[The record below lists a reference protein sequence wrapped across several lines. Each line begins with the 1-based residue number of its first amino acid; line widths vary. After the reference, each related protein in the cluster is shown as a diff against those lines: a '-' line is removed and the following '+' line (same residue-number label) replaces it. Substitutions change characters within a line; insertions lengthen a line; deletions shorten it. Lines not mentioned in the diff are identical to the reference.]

1 MSLGDLEKKFIA
13 VVEDV
18 LPSVVSVY
26 TTVMARVDLFRVA
39 PVQGMGSGV
48 IVEEDGIIIT
58 NAHVVR
64 KAQKIGLQLHGGKK
78 MDAKV
83 IGMMRGLDIAVLEV
97 EEKNLDPITI
107 GESSSLKVGQF
118 AIAVGNPLGL
128 GESVTFGLVSAL
140 NRNINAQDL
149 QLEGLIQTTAE
160 INPGNSG
167 GALVDT
173 NAELI
178 GIPTAVIPFSQG
190 IGFAIAIDSVKGLL
204 EDFRE
209 TGSVNTPWIGIT
221 GYTIDP
227 RIANYYQL
235 THDKGA
241 LIIQVPAGPA
251 KKAGIEPGDI
261 VTAINDEEINSIQIL
276 IQKIVKHRIGDD
288 VKVKYIRNGK
298 EYETSVKLGRAP
310 S

>member
-1 MSLGDLEKKFIA
+1 MSLGKLESKIVA

-26 TTVMARVDLFRVA
+26 TTVLTRIDLFRVA

-78 MDAKV
+78 MDAK
-83 IGMMRGLDIAVLEV
+83 ILGMMRGLDIAILKVNETD
-97 EEKNLDPITI
+97 LDPITI
-107 GESSSLKVGQF
+107 GESNTLKVGQF

-140 NRNINAQDL
+140 NRTISAQNAM
-149 QLEGLIQTTAE
+149 LEGLIQTTAE

-167 GALVDT
+167 GALVNT

-204 EDFRE
+204 EEFRE
-209 TGSVNTPWIGIT
+209 TGKVSTPWIGIT
-221 GYTIDP
+221 GYTINP

-235 THDKGA
+235 TQDKGA
-241 LIIQVPAGPA
+241 LIIQVPKGPA
-251 KKAGIEPGDI
+251 KKAGIKPNDI
-261 VTAINDEEINSIQIL
+261 IVGVNDEEINSIQLL
-276 IQKIVKHRIGDD
+276 IQKIVKRLIGEE
-288 VKVKYIRNGK
+288 VNIKYIRNGRNFVT
-298 EYETSVKLGRAP
+298 YVKLSKATT
-310 S
+310 

>member
-1 MSLGDLEKKFIA
+1 MTLDKLEDKFVA

-26 TTVMARVDLFRVA
+26 TTIMTRIDLFRVA

-64 KAQKIGLQLHGGKK
+64 NAQKIGIQLHGGKK

-83 IGMMRGLDIAVLEV
+83 IGMMRGLDIAVLELK
-97 EEKNLDPITI
+97 EKDLDPITI
-107 GESSSLKVGQF
+107 GNSSDLKVGQF

-140 NRNINAQDL
+140 NRNINAQNA

-167 GALVDT
+167 GALVNT
-173 NAELI
+173 SAELI

-204 EDFRE
+204 ENFRE

-251 KKAGIEPGDI
+251 KKAGIKPGDI
-261 VTAINDEEINSIQIL
+261 IIGINDEEINSIQIL
-276 IQKIVKHRIGDD
+276 IQKIVKRRIGEEL
-288 VKVKYIRNGK
+288 KVKYIRKGR
-298 EYETSVKLGRAP
+298 EYETYVKLDKAP

>member
-1 MSLGDLEKKFIA
+1 MSLGKLESKIVA

-26 TTVMARVDLFRVA
+26 TTVLTRIDLFRVA

-64 KAQKIGLQLHGGKK
+64 KAQKIGLQLHGGNK
-78 MDAKV
+78 MDAK
-83 IGMMRGLDIAVLEV
+83 ILGMMKGLDIAILKVNETD
-97 EEKNLDPITI
+97 LDPITI
-107 GESSSLKVGQF
+107 GESNTLKVGQF

-140 NRNINAQDL
+140 NRTISAQNAM
-149 QLEGLIQTTAE
+149 LEGLIQTTAE

-167 GALVDT
+167 GALVNT

-190 IGFAIAIDSVKGLL
+190 IGFAIAIDSVRGLL
-204 EDFRE
+204 EEFRE
-209 TGSVNTPWIGIT
+209 TGKVSTPWIGIT
-221 GYTIDP
+221 GYTINP

-235 THDKGA
+235 TKDKGA
-241 LIIQVPAGPA
+241 LIIQVPNGPA
-251 KKAGIEPGDI
+251 KKAGIKPNDI
-261 VTAINDEEINSIQIL
+261 IVGVNDEEINSIQLL
-276 IQKIVKHRIGDD
+276 IQKIVKRRIGEE
-288 VKVKYIRNGK
+288 VKIKYIRNGRTF
-298 EYETSVKLGRAP
+298 ETYVKLSKAP
-310 S
+310 T

>member
-1 MSLGDLEKKFIA
+1 MPLEQLENKFVE

-26 TTVMARVDLFRVA
+26 TTVLTRIDLFRVA

-64 KAQKIGLQLHGGKK
+64 KAQKVGLQLHSGKK
-78 MDAKV
+78 MDAK
-83 IGMMRGLDIAVLEV
+83 ILGMMRGLDIAILKVNETD
-97 EEKNLDPITI
+97 LDPITI
-107 GESSSLKVGQF
+107 GESNTLKVGQF

-140 NRNINAQDL
+140 NRTISAQNAI
-149 QLEGLIQTTAE
+149 LEGLIQTTAE

-167 GALVDT
+167 GALVNT

-204 EDFRE
+204 EEFRE
-209 TGSVNTPWIGIT
+209 TGKVSTPWIGIT

-235 THDKGA
+235 TQDKGA
-241 LIIQVPAGPA
+241 LIIQVPNGPA
-251 KKAGIEPGDI
+251 KKAGIKPNDI
-261 VTAINDEEINSIQIL
+261 IVGLNDEEINSIQLL
-276 IQKIVKHRIGDD
+276 IQKIVKRRIGEE
-288 VKVKYIRNGK
+288 VKIKYVRNGRTF
-298 EYETSVKLGRAP
+298 ETFVKLSKAP

>member
-1 MSLGDLEKKFIA
+1 MTLDKLEDKFVA

-26 TTVMARVDLFRVA
+26 TTIMTRVDLFRVA

-64 KAQKIGLQLHGGKK
+64 NAQKIGIQLHGGKK
-78 MDAKV
+78 MDATV
-83 IGMMRGLDIAVLEV
+83 IGMIKGLDIAVLELK
-97 EEKNLDPITI
+97 EKDLDPITI
-107 GESSSLKVGQF
+107 GNSSDLKVGQF

-140 NRNINAQDL
+140 NRSISAQNA

-167 GALVDT
+167 GALVNT

-235 THDKGA
+235 SHDKGA
-241 LIIQVPAGPA
+241 LIIQVPVGPA
-251 KKAGIEPGDI
+251 KKAGIKPGDI
-261 VTAINDEEINSIQIL
+261 VIGINDEEINSIQIL
-276 IQKIVKHRIGDD
+276 IQKIVKRRIGEE
-288 VKVKYIRNGK
+288 VKVKYIRNGR
-298 EYETSVKLGRAP
+298 EYETYVKLDKAP

>member
-1 MSLGDLEKKFIA
+1 MTLDKLEDKFVA
-13 VVEDV
+13 VIEDV

-26 TTVMARVDLFRVA
+26 TTIMTRVDLFRVA

-64 KAQKIGLQLHGGKK
+64 NAQKIGIQLHGGKK
-78 MDAKV
+78 MDATV
-83 IGMMRGLDIAVLEV
+83 IGMIKGLDIAVLELK
-97 EEKNLDPITI
+97 EKDLDPITI
-107 GESSSLKVGQF
+107 GNSSDLKVGQF

-140 NRNINAQDL
+140 NRSISAQNA

-167 GALVDT
+167 GALVNT

-235 THDKGA
+235 SHDKGA
-241 LIIQVPAGPA
+241 LIIQVPVGPA
-251 KKAGIEPGDI
+251 KKAGIKPGDI
-261 VTAINDEEINSIQIL
+261 VIGINDEEINSIQIL
-276 IQKIVKHRIGDD
+276 IQKIVKRRIGEE
-288 VKVKYIRNGK
+288 VKVKYIRNGR
-298 EYETSVKLGRAP
+298 EYETYVKLDKAP

>member
-1 MSLGDLEKKFIA
+1 MPLEQLENKFVA

-26 TTVMARVDLFRVA
+26 TTVLTRIDLFRVA

-64 KAQKIGLQLHGGKK
+64 KAQKVGLQLHSGKK
-78 MDAKV
+78 LDAKV
-83 IGMMRGLDIAVLEV
+83 LGMMKGLDIAILKVDETD
-97 EEKNLDPITI
+97 LDPITI
-107 GESSSLKVGQF
+107 GESNTLKVGQF

-140 NRNINAQDL
+140 NRTISAQNAI
-149 QLEGLIQTTAE
+149 LEGLIQTTAE

-167 GALVDT
+167 GALVNT

-204 EDFRE
+204 EEFRE
-209 TGSVNTPWIGIT
+209 TGNVSTPWIGIT
-221 GYTIDP
+221 GYTINP

-235 THDKGA
+235 TQDKGA
-241 LIIQVPAGPA
+241 LIIQVPNGPA
-251 KKAGIEPGDI
+251 KKAGIKPNDI
-261 VTAINDEEINSIQIL
+261 IVGLNDEEINSIQLL
-276 IQKIVKHRIGDD
+276 IQKIVKRRIGEE
-288 VKVKYIRNGK
+288 VKIKYIRNGRTF
-298 EYETSVKLGRAP
+298 ETFVKLSKAP

>member
-1 MSLGDLEKKFIA
+1 MSLGKLESKIVA

-26 TTVMARVDLFRVA
+26 TTVLTRIDLFRVA

-64 KAQKIGLQLHGGKK
+64 KAQKIGLQLHGGNK
-78 MDAKV
+78 MDAK
-83 IGMMRGLDIAVLEV
+83 ILGMMKGLDIAILKVNETD
-97 EEKNLDPITI
+97 LDPITI
-107 GESSSLKVGQF
+107 GESNTLKVGQF

-140 NRNINAQDL
+140 NRTISAQNAM
-149 QLEGLIQTTAE
+149 LEGLIQTTAE

-167 GALVDT
+167 GALVNT

-190 IGFAIAIDSVKGLL
+190 IGFAIAIDSVRGLL
-204 EDFRE
+204 EEFRE
-209 TGSVNTPWIGIT
+209 TGKVSTPWIGIT
-221 GYTIDP
+221 GYTINP

-235 THDKGA
+235 TQDKGA
-241 LIIQVPAGPA
+241 LIIQVPNGPA
-251 KKAGIEPGDI
+251 KKAGIKPNDI
-261 VTAINDEEINSIQIL
+261 IVGVNDEEINSIQLL
-276 IQKIVKHRIGDD
+276 IQKIVKRRIGEE
-288 VKVKYIRNGK
+288 VKIKYIRNGRTF
-298 EYETSVKLGRAP
+298 ETYVKLSKAP
-310 S
+310 T

>member
-1 MSLGDLEKKFIA
+1 MTLDKLEEKFVA

-26 TTVMARVDLFRVA
+26 TTVLTRIDLFRVA

-64 KAQKIGLQLHGGKK
+64 KAQKVGLQLHGGKK
-78 MDAKV
+78 LDGK
-83 IGMMRGLDIAVLEV
+83 ILGMIRGLDIAVLKV
-97 EEKNLDPITI
+97 DEKDLDPITI
-107 GESSSLKVGQF
+107 GNSSTLKVGQF

-140 NRNINAQDL
+140 NRSISAQNAQ
-149 QLEGLIQTTAE
+149 LEDLIQTTAE

-204 EDFRE
+204 EEFRK
-209 TGSVNTPWIGIT
+209 TGTVSTPWIGIT

-235 THDKGA
+235 SHDKGA
-241 LIIQVPAGPA
+241 LIIQVPAGPS
-251 KKAGIEPGDI
+251 KKAGIKPGDI
-261 VTAINDEEINSIQIL
+261 VVGLNDEEINSIQIL
-276 IQKIVKHRIGDD
+276 IQKVVKRRIGEE
-288 VKVKYIRNGK
+288 VKVKYIRNGR
-298 EYETSVKLGRAP
+298 EFETYVKLGKAP
-310 S
+310 T

>member
-1 MSLGDLEKKFIA
+1 MSLGKLESKIVA

-26 TTVMARVDLFRVA
+26 TTVLTRIDLFRVA
-39 PVQGMGSGV
+39 PMQGMGSGV

-78 MDAKV
+78 MDAK
-83 IGMMRGLDIAVLEV
+83 ILGMMKGLDIAILKVNETD
-97 EEKNLDPITI
+97 LDPITI
-107 GESSSLKVGQF
+107 GESNTLKVGQF

-140 NRNINAQDL
+140 NRTISAQNAM
-149 QLEGLIQTTAE
+149 LEGLIQTTAE

-167 GALVDT
+167 GALVNT

-190 IGFAIAIDSVKGLL
+190 IGFAIAIDSVRGLL
-204 EDFRE
+204 EEFRE
-209 TGSVNTPWIGIT
+209 TGKVSTPWIGIT
-221 GYTIDP
+221 GYTINP

-235 THDKGA
+235 TQDKGA
-241 LIIQVPAGPA
+241 LIIQVPNGPA
-251 KKAGIEPGDI
+251 KKAGIKPNDI
-261 VTAINDEEINSIQIL
+261 IVGVNDEEINSIQLL
-276 IQKIVKHRIGDD
+276 IQKIVKRRIGEE
-288 VKVKYIRNGK
+288 VKIKYIRNGRTF
-298 EYETSVKLGRAP
+298 ETYVKLSKAP
-310 S
+310 I

>member
-140 NRNINAQDL
+140 NRSINTQDV

-167 GALVDT
+167 GALVNT

-261 VTAINDEEINSIQIL
+261 ITAINDEEINSIQIL
-276 IQKIVKHRIGDD
+276 IQKIVKRRIGDD
-288 VKVKYIRNGK
+288 VKVKYIRNGR
-298 EYETSVKLGRAP
+298 EFETYVKLGRAP

>member
-1 MSLGDLEKKFIA
+1 MTLDKLEDKFVA

-26 TTVMARVDLFRVA
+26 TTVMTRIDLFRVA

-64 KAQKIGLQLHGGKK
+64 NAQKIGIQLHGGKK
-78 MDAKV
+78 MDATV
-83 IGMMRGLDIAVLEV
+83 IGMTKGLDIAILELK
-97 EEKNLDPITI
+97 EKDLDPITI
-107 GESSSLKVGQF
+107 GNSSDLKVGQF

-140 NRNINAQDL
+140 NRGIKAQNA

-167 GALVDT
+167 GALVNT

-209 TGSVNTPWIGIT
+209 TGSVNTPWMGIT

-235 THDKGA
+235 TRDKGA
-241 LIIQVPAGPA
+241 LIIQVPVGPA
-251 KKAGIEPGDI
+251 KKAGIKPGDI
-261 VTAINDEEINSIQIL
+261 VIGINGEEINSIQIL
-276 IQKIVKHRIGDD
+276 IQKIVKRRIGEE
-288 VKVKYIRNGK
+288 VKVKYIRNNR
-298 EYETSVKLGRAP
+298 EYETYVKLDRAP
-310 S
+310 A

>member
-1 MSLGDLEKKFIA
+1 MSLGKLESKIIA

-26 TTVMARVDLFRVA
+26 TTVLTRIDLFRVA

-64 KAQKIGLQLHGGKK
+64 KAQKVGLQLHSGKK
-78 MDAKV
+78 MDAK
-83 IGMMRGLDIAVLEV
+83 ILGMMRGLDIAILKV

-107 GESSSLKVGQF
+107 GESSTLKVGQF

-140 NRNINAQDL
+140 NRTISAQNAI
-149 QLEGLIQTTAE
+149 LEELIQTTAE

-167 GALVDT
+167 GALVNT

-204 EDFRE
+204 EEFRE
-209 TGSVNTPWIGIT
+209 TGKVSTPWIGIT

-227 RIANYYQL
+227 RIANYYKL
-235 THDKGA
+235 SRDKGA
-241 LIIQVPAGPA
+241 LIIQVPNGPA
-251 KKAGIEPGDI
+251 KKAGIKPNDI
-261 VTAINDEEINSIQIL
+261 VIGVNDEEINSIQLL
-276 IQKIVKHRIGDD
+276 IQKIVKRRIGEE
-288 VKVKYIRNGK
+288 VKIKYIRNGRIF
-298 EYETSVKLGRAP
+298 ETYVKLSKAP
-310 S
+310 I

>member
-1 MSLGDLEKKFIA
+1 MPLGELENRFIE

-18 LPSVVSVY
+18 LPSVVSVS
-26 TTVMARVDLFRVA
+26 TTVLTRVDLFRVA

-64 KAQKIGLQLHGGKK
+64 KAQQVGIHLHEGRK

-83 IGMMRGLDIAVLEV
+83 LGIMRGLDIAILKVDET
-97 EEKNLDPITI
+97 NLDPITI
-107 GESSSLKVGQF
+107 GDSSSLKVGQF
-118 AIAVGNPLGL
+118 AIAIGNPLGL
-128 GESVTFGLVSAL
+128 GKSVTFGLVSAL
-140 NRNINAQDL
+140 NRNISAQDA

-167 GALVDT
+167 GALVNT
-173 NAELI
+173 SAELI

-190 IGFAIAIDSVKGLL
+190 IGFAIAIDSIKGLL
-204 EDFRE
+204 EEFRE
-209 TGSVNTPWIGIT
+209 TGNVSTPWIGIT

-227 RIANYYQL
+227 KIAQYYKL

-241 LIIQVPAGPA
+241 LIIQVPNGPA
-251 KKAGIEPGDI
+251 KIAGIKPGDI
-261 VTAINDEEINSIQIL
+261 IVGINDEVIDSIQIL
-276 IQKIVKHRIGDD
+276 IQKIVKQRIGDE
-288 VKVKYIRNGK
+288 VKVRYIRNGR
-298 EYETSVKLGRAP
+298 EFETFVKLGTAP
-310 S
+310 K

>member
-1 MSLGDLEKKFIA
+1 MTLDKLEEKFVA

-26 TTVMARVDLFRVA
+26 TTVLTRVDLFRVV
-39 PVQGMGSGV
+39 PLQGMGSGV

-64 KAQKIGLQLHGGKK
+64 KAQKVGMQLHDGKK
-78 MDAKV
+78 LDAKV
-83 IGMMRGLDIAVLEV
+83 LGMMKGLDIAILKV
-97 EEKNLDPITI
+97 EETDLDPITI
-107 GESSSLKVGQF
+107 GDSSTLKVGQF

-128 GESVTFGLVSAL
+128 GESVTFGMVSAL
-140 NRNINAQDL
+140 NRSIRAQNA

-173 NAELI
+173 NARLI

-204 EDFRE
+204 EEFRE
-209 TGSVNTPWIGIT
+209 TGKVSTPWIGVT

-227 RIANYYQL
+227 RIAKYYQL
-235 THDKGA
+235 SHDKGA

-251 KKAGIEPGDI
+251 KKAGIKPGDI
-261 VTAINDEEINSIQIL
+261 IVGINDNEINSIQIL
-276 IQKIVKHRIGDD
+276 IQKIVKRRIGEE
-288 VKVKYIRNGK
+288 VKVKYIRNGR
-298 EYETSVKLGRAP
+298 EFETYVKLSKAP
-310 S
+310 T